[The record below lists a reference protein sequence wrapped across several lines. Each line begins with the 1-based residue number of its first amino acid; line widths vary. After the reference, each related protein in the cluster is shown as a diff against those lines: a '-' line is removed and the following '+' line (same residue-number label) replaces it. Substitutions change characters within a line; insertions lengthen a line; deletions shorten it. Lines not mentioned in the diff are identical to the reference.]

1 MRRLTAV
8 LRHRVKHGDTLYTHH
23 LDFVQRRQDMET
35 DTETDRV
42 NGPLIEAIL
51 DECVPLLVTVVA
63 EESVKVSVGAA
74 RAHAEITTGFA
85 QVVAERGLG
94 GIEAVARERKTV
106 LDAMLQHRYDNR
118 YIYVVFS
125 LFNKIFLPPLFPSSL

>member
-1 MRRLTAV
+1 
-8 LRHRVKHGDTLYTHH
+8 
-23 LDFVQRRQDMET
+23 MET
-35 DTETDRV
+35 DIETDRV

-51 DECVPLLVTVVA
+51 DECVPLLVTIVA

-94 GIEAVARERKTV
+94 GIEAVARERKIV
-106 LDAMLQHRYDNR
+106 LDAMLQHRYVNR

-125 LFNKIFLPPLFPSSL
+125 LFVRIFPRLSFLPPCSSHPYPLSPTRHAGTPLGSRWGA